1 MSRTLAMFAVVTL
14 GAPLALADEAAKPA
28 AAAQPTAVSAHSSEP
43 ASPARKGL
51 AVGVELGDPSS
62 ATAAWFQGKFVV
74 SGALGTGT
82 FAGPGFSAHIDAQ
95 LEVHRLAAS
104 VPLRVGLGGRYYNQH
119 YERMSVSEIPDS
131 HYGLRATV
139 DLAYE
144 TGPLELYA
152 ELAPGVDVKRTQ
164 SCTLRD
170 GPYSICPHA
179 QSSPLFVQ
187 FAVGVRWFLSH

>member
-1 MSRTLAMFAVVTL
+1 MTRSLAMLAAVSL
-14 GAPLALADEAAKPA
+14 GAPAAFADDAAKPA
-28 AAAQPTAVSAHSSEP
+28 AAAQPTAVSSHASEG
-43 ASPARKGL
+43 ASPTRKGL
-51 AVGVELGDPSS
+51 AVGAELGDPSS
-62 ATAAWFQGKFVV
+62 ATAAWFLGKLSV
-74 SGALGTGT
+74 GAALGTGT

-95 LEVHRLAAS
+95 IEVHRLAAS

-131 HYGLRATV
+131 HYGIRASF

-144 TGPLELYA
+144 TGPLEIYA

-164 SCTLRD
+164 SCTLVD

-179 QSSPLFVQ
+179 QSSPLFLQ
-187 FAVGVRWFLSH
+187 FGVGVRWFLSH